1 MSFVAG
7 NLGQEPATDHRPRR
21 RYDGIEVP
29 AEDRRPPWQMMT
41 LSLQALTR
49 ELYGRMAKLT
59 RTNALVVVEPVF
71 RTGNGPV
78 SVGII
83 SAESGIICI

>member
-1 MSFVAG
+1 
-7 NLGQEPATDHRPRR
+7 
-21 RYDGIEVP
+21 
-29 AEDRRPPWQMMT
+29 
-41 LSLQALTR
+41 
-49 ELYGRMAKLT
+49 MAKLT
-59 RTNALVVVEPVF
+59 RTNSVSALVEVEPVF